1 MADAEVRFT
10 EGLALGR
17 RINEF
22 NCIADALAGLGEIAL
37 RRGEPG
43 PARSLVEESLALRR
57 RVDHPLGVAA
67 ALGSLG
73 RIALRQQRLPD
84 AAALLAE
91 SLAICRAVG
100 DRVGLAEVVEALVA
114 LHAASGDLARAARLA
129 GTAEAVRE
137 EIGAPLTPRARA
149 DLGGVLAQLQAVLG
163 ADAFAAA
170 RAEGRA
176 ANRLPPADVR
186 VPALESKSLDRSG
199 RRGGPA
205 PGWPGAPA
213 RRVRL
218 PAASQ
223 RAGWSLPSPPAGPPF
238 APGRRRGC
246 GPSWCER
253 RARRPPVR
261 VSGPESRVPADGP
274 AATVPVTPRM
284 TPIVTSPTALTPASP
299 AVLTP
304 RRPHRS

>member
-1 MADAEVRFT
+1 VADAEVRFT

-149 DLGGVLAQLQAVLG
+149 DLEGALAPVRAALG
-163 ADAFAAA
+163 ADGFAAA

-176 ANRLPPADVR
+176 ANRL
-186 VPALESKSLDRSG
+186 
-199 RRGGPA
+199 
-205 PGWPGAPA
+205 
-213 RRVRL
+213 RL
-218 PAASQ
+218 
-223 RAGWSLPSPPAGPPF
+223 LP
-238 APGRRRGC
+238 
-246 GPSWCER
+246 
-253 RARRPPVR
+253 
-261 VSGPESRVPADGP
+261 
-274 AATVPVTPRM
+274 T
-284 TPIVTSPTALTPASP
+284 
-299 AVLTP
+299 
-304 RRPHRS
+304 